1 MALAGAWIRE
11 RVHPPLLIEIVAV
24 LKTDAVLFRA
34 SLHARM
40 GPAA

>member
-1 MALAGAWIRE
+1 MALAGAWISE
-11 RVHPPLLIEIVAV
+11 RVHPPLLIETVAA
-24 LKTDAVLFRA
+24 LKRDPDLLKA